1 MTADNSL
8 TSRSLSTYKT
18 LAFSLQFR
26 VIVVFLYNKIL
37 KNPMISAACI
47 KLLSRKEF
55 HAHFQEKKDGS
66 GYVWVVLRITPE
78 AWGSSWGE
86 GIRAQLWDN
95 IYVRVMF
102 VLENYIQMQQ
112 DPWLYWLL
120 HTNVCRFKFQ
130 KKTQRRKLR

>member
-37 KNPMISAACI
+37 KKQSTETHSSENPMILAACI

-55 HAHFQEKKDGS
+55 HAHFLDKNMKVD
-66 GYVWVVLRITPE
+66 
-78 AWGSSWGE
+78 
-86 GIRAQLWDN
+86 
-95 IYVRVMF
+95 MF
-102 VLENYIQMQQ
+102 G
-112 DPWLYWLL
+112 
-120 HTNVCRFKFQ
+120 
-130 KKTQRRKLR
+130 

>member
-1 MTADNSL
+1 MIVWPDWRISTDIAHNSAGNLASSRINSRRFQIQHHSLDLLCVKKRYILLIMSRWYWASNDSADNSL

-55 HAHFQEKKDGS
+55 HAHFLDKNMKVD
-66 GYVWVVLRITPE
+66 
-78 AWGSSWGE
+78 
-86 GIRAQLWDN
+86 
-95 IYVRVMF
+95 MF
-102 VLENYIQMQQ
+102 G
-112 DPWLYWLL
+112 
-120 HTNVCRFKFQ
+120 
-130 KKTQRRKLR
+130 